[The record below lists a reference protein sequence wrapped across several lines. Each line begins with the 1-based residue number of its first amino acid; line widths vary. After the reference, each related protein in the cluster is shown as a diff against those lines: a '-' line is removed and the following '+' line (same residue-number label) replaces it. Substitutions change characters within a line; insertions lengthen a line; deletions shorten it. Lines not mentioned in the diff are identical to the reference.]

1 MADCFIRVCKKN
13 NASIQ
18 ADIGIAQGGA
28 AEAPPTPI
36 LEGAKPLHF

>member
-18 ADIGIAQGGA
+18 AVAQGGTQG
-28 AEAPPTPI
+28 AEAPI
-36 LEGAKPLHF
+36 LEGTKPLHF